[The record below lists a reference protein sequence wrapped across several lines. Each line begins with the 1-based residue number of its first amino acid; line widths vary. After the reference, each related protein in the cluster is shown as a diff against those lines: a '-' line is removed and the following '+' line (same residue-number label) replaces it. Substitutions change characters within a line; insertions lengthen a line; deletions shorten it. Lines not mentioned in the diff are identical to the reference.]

1 MAEGAIEGTA
11 GMYEVASPFATAFA
25 FSRFG
30 GAELVRPAGGLSLL
44 AAGAEA
50 TSTERESK
58 DFFAFAITSRCSC
71 SATSERRRSR

>member
-1 MAEGAIEGTA
+1 FSSSAPRQGKQDVYPESGRIATSAMAEGAIEGTA

-30 GAELVRPAGGLSLL
+30 GAELVRPAGGLSSL

-50 TSTERESK
+50 TSTER
-58 DFFAFAITSRCSC
+58 
-71 SATSERRRSR
+71 